1 MKAWYATAKPAKI
14 ASYLC
19 KNYPSKLIKD
29 RMKKGQIEI
38 SEYREENNVTQFYKQ
53 KLEYH
58 FTRVSS

>member
-1 MKAWYATAKPAKI
+1 MQE
-14 ASYLC
+14 LR
-19 KNYPSKLIKD
+19 YPSKLIKD